1 MQALLYY
8 LHSFNFSIKSSAVTV
23 SYSYNI
29 SGYAI
34 SDYAIS
40 CSSISDSSSSQ
51 SFSFSV
57 ESLEYFSL
65 KILMKV
71 EDTSSVPKNVYTHV
85 VNVGDNST

>member
-8 LHSFNFSIKSSAVTV
+8 PQLFNFSIKSSAVTV

-29 SGYAI
+29 SGYV
-34 SDYAIS
+34 IS
-40 CSSISDSSSSQ
+40 CSSISGSSSSQ
-51 SFSFSV
+51 LFSLLSV
-57 ESLEYFSL
+57 FLEYFSL

>member
-8 LHSFNFSIKSSAVTV
+8 YHLFNFSIKSSAVTV

-34 SDYAIS
+34 SG
-40 CSSISDSSSSQ
+40 SSISDISSSELFSL
-51 SFSFSV
+51 SFK
-57 ESLEYFSL
+57 SLEYFSL
-65 KILMKV
+65 KILIKV
-71 EDTSSVPKNVYTHV
+71 EDTSSVPKNAYTHV

>member
-8 LHSFNFSIKSSAVTV
+8 LQLFNFSIKSSAVTV

-34 SDYAIS
+34 S

-51 SFSFSV
+51 SFSFSA

>member
-8 LHSFNFSIKSSAVTV
+8 SQLFNFSIKSSAVTV
-23 SYSYNI
+23 FYSYNV

-34 SDYAIS
+34 SE
-40 CSSISDSSSSQ
+40 SSISDNSSSQ

-65 KILMKV
+65 KILIKV
-71 EDTSSVPKNVYTHV
+71 EDTSSVPKNAYTHV

>member
-8 LHSFNFSIKSSAVTV
+8 PQLFSFSIKSSAVTV

-29 SGYAI
+29 SGYVI
-34 SDYAIS
+34 SG
-40 CSSISDSSSSQ
+40 SSISDSSSPQ
-51 SFSFSV
+51 SFSFSA

>member
-1 MQALLYY
+1 MYYRLLFNYH
-8 LHSFNFSIKSSAVTV
+8 LFNFSIKSSAVTGF
-23 SYSYNI
+23 YSCTT
-29 SGYAI
+29 SGYTI
-34 SDYAIS
+34 FG
-40 CSSISDSSSSQ
+40 SSISGISSSQ

>member
-8 LHSFNFSIKSSAVTV
+8 PQLFNFSIKSSAVTV

-34 SDYAIS
+34 SG
-40 CSSISDSSSSQ
+40 SSISGISSSQ